1 LKTDIIHVDS
11 NLDTFSCY
19 YCSSAEGQVEFD
31 TQDFYGDKFK
41 VVKCEKCSTFNLY
54 PRPTEAQLDR
64 AYNADYYGNGDK
76 KFNPLIEGLLL
87 HSKKRRARW
96 FANKIGSGRVL
107 DIGCADGSALSQFKH
122 YGNFQLEGSEIE
134 ATSAERAAKNNDI
147 KLHIGK
153 LKELTLENEAY
164 SVVLLNHVY
173 EHLDDPKYTLER
185 CAELMVQNGI
195 LMIAIPNIESI
206 QAKWFK
212 GNWFHLDPPRH
223 LHLIG
228 RDSLVKILKEK
239 GFELVN
245 EYHDHFEYNPF
256 GFQQSMLN
264 LFVGQRDSLYE
275 FLKGNKEGS
284 GSSAFSLLLQRL
296 FVAGSLPFFWL
307 LSIYAASIKHSGTME
322 LYFKKV

>member
-1 LKTDIIHVDS
+1 MSTTH
-11 NLDTFSCY
+11 NNFNCY
-19 YCSSAEGQVEFD
+19 YCSSSKGQAKFA
-31 TQDFYGDKFK
+31 TKDFYGDKFS
-41 VVKCEKCSTFNLY
+41 VVKCDDCATYNLH
-54 PRPTEAQLDR
+54 PRPTDAQLER
-64 AYNADYYGNGDK
+64 AYNPDYYGAGDK

-87 HSKKRRARW
+87 KSKRRRAKW
-96 FANKIGSGRVL
+96 FAQKVKSGRVL

-122 YGNFQLEGSEIE
+122 YGNFQLEGSEID
-134 ATSAERAAKNNDI
+134 ATSAQRASKNPDI

-153 LKELTLENEAY
+153 LRELTLDQGAY
-164 SVVLLNHVY
+164 SVILLNHVY
-173 EHLDDPKYTLER
+173 EHLDDPKFTLEK
-185 CAELMVQNGI
+185 CSELMLKDGI

-206 QAKWFK
+206 QSKWFK

-228 RDSLVKILKEK
+228 RNNLVKILESK

-264 LFVGQRDSLYE
+264 LFIGQRDSLYE

-284 GSSAFSLLLQRL
+284 GSSSFSLLLQRL
-296 FVAGSLPFFWL
+296 FVAGTLPFFWL
-307 LSIYAASIKHSGTME
+307 LSIYAAYAKRSGTME
-322 LYFKKV
+322 LYFKKK